1 MRLLGD
7 MPGKHQITRGDF
19 PSGGSIHGAAAGLGG
34 MSMDNHLHIGMR
46 QAWGGEVP
54 FGFELAD
61 ARYHTY
67 IIGKTGSGKT
77 TLLRNLVLQ
86 LIQQGHGVGL
96 IDPHGDLAEDL
107 LLHIPPARAEQTVY
121 FHPGDLEHPIGLNL
135 LSQTTPEDRHLVA
148 SGIVSAFKS
157 LWHESWGPR
166 LEYILHNAVA
176 ALTHC
181 PNTTL
186 LGLNRLLTD
195 PAYRRWVVGQVTDPF
210 LCDFWENEYES
221 WEPRFMREAIAPIQN
236 KVGQLLLSPVIR
248 NIIGQVRNKVSIPF
262 VMDEGRVFIANL
274 SKGEIGHDKSNLLGS
289 LLITQFQLAAMAR
302 NRQPEHERR
311 DFYLFV
317 DEFQNFATE
326 SFASILAEARKY
338 RLNLTLSHQYIAQLS
353 PSVRDAVF
361 GNVGT
366 LVAFR
371 VGFADAEHLNGEF
384 GQEFQPRQF
393 VDLPRYETLVRNQ
406 SADGGMHFQRTRLHP
421 PIETHEGRRD
431 RLLKRSRERF
441 ATKRNVVEDKLERWL
456 KEFRSPLDP

>member
-1 MRLLGD
+1 MFL
-7 MPGKHQITRGDF
+7 
-19 PSGGSIHGAAAGLGG
+19 SGAAAGLGG
-34 MSMDNHLHIGMR
+34 LNKHMEEHDLYIGMR

-54 FGFELAD
+54 FGFDLAD

-107 LLHIPPARAEQTVY
+107 LLHIPPERAEQTVY
-121 FHPGDLEHPIGLNL
+121 FHPGDLDHPIGLNL
-135 LSQTTPEDRHLVA
+135 LAQTTPEDRHLVA

-166 LEYILHNAVA
+166 LEYILHNAIA
-176 ALTHC
+176 ALAHC

-195 PAYRRWVVGQVTDPF
+195 AAYRRWVVNQIDDPF
-210 LCDFWENEYES
+210 LRDFWDNEFES

-236 KVGQLLLSPVIR
+236 KAGQLLLSPVIR

-262 VMDEGRVFIANL
+262 VMDEGRIFIANL

-302 NRQPEHERR
+302 ANRPESDRR
-311 DFYLFV
+311 DFFLHI
-317 DEFQNFATE
+317 DEFQNFSTD

-338 RLNLTLSHQYIAQLS
+338 RLCLTLSHQYIDQL
-353 PSVRDAVF
+353 PLPIRQAVF
-361 GNVGT
+361 GNVGS
-366 LVAFR
+366 LIAFR
-371 VGFADAEHLNGEF
+371 VGHNDAKILAGEF
-384 GQEFQPRQF
+384 GNEFPPSNF
-393 VDLPRYETLVRNQ
+393 LDLQKFHAL
-406 SADGGMHFQRTRLHP
+406 TRLHTNGQP
-421 PIETHEGRRD
+421 QQPERTRMMGPL
-431 RLLKRSRERF
+431 RLHCGKAERLKARSRERF
-441 ATKRNVVEDKLERWL
+441 TSSRMAVEGRIHQWL
-456 KEFRSPLDP
+456 AA

>member
-1 MRLLGD
+1 MFL
-7 MPGKHQITRGDF
+7 
-19 PSGGSIHGAAAGLGG
+19 SGAAAGLGG
-34 MSMDNHLHIGMR
+34 LNTQMEEHDLHIGMR
-46 QAWGGEVP
+46 QAWGGELP
-54 FGFELAD
+54 FGFDVAD

-67 IIGKTGSGKT
+67 VIGKTGSGKT
-77 TLLRNLVLQ
+77 TLLRNLILQ

-107 LLHIPPARAEQTVY
+107 LDHIPPARAEQTVF
-121 FHPGDLEHPIGLNL
+121 FHPGDLDYPIGLNL
-135 LSQTTPEDRHLVA
+135 LGQTTPEDRHLVA

-166 LEYILHNAVA
+166 LEYILHNAIA
-176 ALTHC
+176 ALAHC

-195 PAYRRWVVGQVTDPF
+195 EAYRRWVVHQIDDPF
-210 LCDFWENEYES
+210 LRDFWENEYES

-248 NIIGQVRNKVSIPF
+248 NIIGQVRNKVSIPY
-262 VMDEGRVFIANL
+262 VMDEGRIFIANL
-274 SKGEIGHDKSNLLGS
+274 AKGEIGHDKSNLLGS

-302 NRQPEHERR
+302 NRLPEHQRR

-326 SFASILAEARKY
+326 SFTSILAEARKY

-353 PSVRDAVF
+353 PTVREAVF

-371 VGFADAEHLNGEF
+371 VGFADAEHLHGEF
-384 GQEFQPRQF
+384 GEEFHARQF
-393 VDLPRYETLVRNQ
+393 VDLPRYETLIRNQ
-406 SADGGMHFQRTRLHP
+406 SADGAMHFQRTRLSP
-421 PIETHEGRRD
+421 PIETHVGRRI
-431 RLLKRSRERF
+431 RLLKRCRERF
-441 ATKRNVVEDKLERWL
+441 STPRGEVESRLARWL
-456 KEFRSPLDP
+456 KRHP

>member
-1 MRLLGD
+1 MFL
-7 MPGKHQITRGDF
+7 
-19 PSGGSIHGAAAGLGG
+19 SGAAAGLGG
-34 MSMDNHLHIGMR
+34 LNKHMEEHDLYIGMR

-54 FGFELAD
+54 FGFDLAD

-107 LLHIPPARAEQTVY
+107 LLHIPPERAEQTVY
-121 FHPGDLEHPIGLNL
+121 FHPGDLDHPIGLNL
-135 LSQTTPEDRHLVA
+135 LAQTTPEDRHLVA

-166 LEYILHNAVA
+166 LEYILHNAIA
-176 ALTHC
+176 ALAHC

-195 PAYRRWVVGQVTDPF
+195 EAYRRWVVNQIDDPF
-210 LCDFWENEYES
+210 LRDFWENEFES

-236 KVGQLLLSPVIR
+236 KAGQLLLSPVIR

-262 VMDEGRVFIANL
+262 VMDEGRIFIANL

-302 NRQPEHERR
+302 NRQPENERR

-326 SFASILAEARKY
+326 SFTSILAEARKY

-353 PSVRDAVF
+353 PTVREAVF

-371 VGFADAEHLNGEF
+371 VGFADAEHLHGEF
-384 GQEFQPRQF
+384 GEEFHARQF
-393 VDLPRYETLVRNQ
+393 VDLPRYETLIRNQ
-406 SADGGMHFQRTRLHP
+406 SADGAMHFQRTQLSR
-421 PIETHEGRRD
+421 PIETHAGRRD

-441 ATKRNVVEDKLERWL
+441 ATPKAEVESKLARWL
-456 KEFRSPLDP
+456 KEHS